1 MGDIDQDNQFQPN
14 QMHDDA
20 DINVALRSRAE
31 DKANH
36 EDSRTCHT
44 KNTEWTDEENND
56 LSSWIERKDKKEK
69 VS

>member
-20 DINVALRSRAE
+20 DINVALCSRAE

-44 KNTEWTDEENND
+44 RNTEWTDEE
-56 LSSWIERKDKKEK
+56 KQ
-69 VS
+69 